1 MLHHDV
7 GCLALAAELVL
18 FEKGEDQTLKRAKPG
33 EPFAGIADNWRVF
46 FTANLRGAG
55 NKLSSAFLNRV
66 ILISLEPMDSVSR
79 RDYFMLCVSVWLC
92 RCGWMLCLSVW
103 EFPLGVMQG
112 LTEFTVSSHEVG
124 SIVEETLLAVPGS
137 KEATAAL
144 LSFHVS
150 AKLLL
155 TSKQL
160 RAPKTYTISFRTLQ
174 HAARMC
180 KRFVF
185 ALPAG

>member
-1 MLHHDV
+1 M
-7 GCLALAAELVL
+7 
-18 FEKGEDQTLKRAKPG
+18 KRAKPG

-79 RDYFMLCVSVWLC
+79 RGHLYCVSVWRWRWLDAVRIC
-92 RCGWMLCLSVW
+92 VGIPS
-103 EFPLGVMQG
+103 GVVQG
-112 LTEFTVSSHEVG
+112 LTESTVSSHEVG

-144 LSFHVS
+144 LTFHVS

-180 KRFVF
+180 KRFVS